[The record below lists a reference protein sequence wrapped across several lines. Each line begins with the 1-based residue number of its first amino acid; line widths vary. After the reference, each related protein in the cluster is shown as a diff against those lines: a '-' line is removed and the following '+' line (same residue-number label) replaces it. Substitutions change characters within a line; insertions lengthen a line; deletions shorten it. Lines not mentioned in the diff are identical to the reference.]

1 MTSTNETTAI
11 VPDRSAGRKPRTV
24 QPHIPVD
31 DVAALAARQQAAAD
45 REATAL
51 RLLAENL
58 TDVPC
63 GTGRRALGVHTL
75 LAVEETLSRT
85 LGPCGKREYQ
95 RAVDHYLKARHGHEG
110 GAA

>member
-1 MTSTNETTAI
+1 MNINKPI
-11 VPDRSAGRKPRTV
+11 VADPPGVSASDIE
-24 QPHIPVD
+24 HLH
-31 DVAALAARQQAAAD
+31 AEQQAAAD

-95 RAVDHYLKARHGHEG
+95 RAVDHYLRARHGHVG
-110 GAA
+110 GEA

>member
-1 MTSTNETTAI
+1 MNINNPSMADNPPGVST
-11 VPDRSAGRKPRTV
+11 PDA
-24 QPHIPVD
+24 D
-31 DVAALAARQQAAAD
+31 DLYARQQAAAD

-63 GTGRRALGVHTL
+63 GTGRRALGVHIL
-75 LAVEETLSRT
+75 LAVEETLSDT

-95 RAVDHYLKARHGHEG
+95 RVVDHYLRARHGHAG
-110 GAA
+110 GEA